1 MKAQLS
7 DTGDIV
13 TTLDLAPP
21 TKRLMHWKETG
32 GVEKLFS
39 LPGRPLNSL
48 DIFKS
53 YQMHLTSDSA
63 GVEHFDM
70 LGDTEGE
77 AIQLEHVP
85 GEEEDGALHTPKKRG
100 RPPKKKPVAED
111 GDDTPSPSK
120 KSARLSAQQ
129 QHAKTPVQPEFEH
142 PEVPQHEPVP
152 EPQQEQ
158 EQQQQPEE
166 LTNAQPEQPEQQE
179 QTEPQEQAEE
189 LDQTAQEKQ
198 PVQPEEGE
206 QQQEPFNPDLT
217 QEQQEVFGDV
227 ATPAP
232 QPLNTGDLENL
243 GYNPNDPNNENV
255 ANMGWDDQGAPS
267 MGAPSMGAPT
277 PFREDE
283 FDEDDMGP
291 GSVANKE
298 DEMQED
304 ETIEEFEDRVLNKR
318 AAHLNT
324 ILKSKLEV
332 MDELMFSKL
341 PMRKLRKNVAQNFY
355 SLLVL
360 QKVNAVDLKQD
371 EGFSGDLHIRK
382 GPNFETAVL

>member
-39 LPGRPLNSL
+39 LPGRPLNSQE
-48 DIFKS
+48 IFKS
-53 YQMHLTSDSA
+53 YQMHLTSDLA
-63 GVEHFDM
+63 VNEHFDM

-85 GEEEDGALHTPKKRG
+85 GEEEEAAVHTPKKRG
-100 RPPKKKPVAED
+100 RPPKKKATED
-111 GDDTPSPSK
+111 GEETPSPSK

-129 QHAKTPVQPEFEH
+129 ETAQPPPSQPDFEH
-142 PEVPQHEPVP
+142 PEVPEHESVP
-152 EPQQEQ
+152 EPQQIEQQTEEHQ
-158 EQQQQPEE
+158 EQQQE
-166 LTNAQPEQPEQQE
+166 
-179 QTEPQEQAEE
+179 TE
-189 LDQTAQEKQ
+189 
-198 PVQPEEGE
+198 VGE
-206 QQQEPFNPDLT
+206 QQQPQVEEQQDQQVNQQESLNQELT
-217 QEQQEVFGDV
+217 QEQQVFGDI

-232 QPLNTGDLENL
+232 QEPNTGDFANM
-243 GYNPNDPNNENV
+243 GYNPDEPNTANV
-255 ANMGWDDQGAPS
+255 SNMGWEDQGAPTPGAHS

-277 PFREDE
+277 PYREEE
-283 FDEDDMGP
+283 FDDYTGP
-291 GSVANKE
+291 GSVSNKE

-332 MDELMFSKL
+332 MDELLFSKL

-360 QKVNAVDLKQD
+360 QKVNAVDLTQD
-371 EGFSGDLHIRK
+371 EGFAGELHIRK